1 MAQIEKVT
9 PRVSVKGASGGK
21 GTFRETLAGGID
33 RATPPGRPRKHY
45 VELNLDWE
53 TICIEHLRAP
63 LCPRGARR
71 KTKDFRVML
80 LVGGFLV
87 SAIVWMI
94 TDVMET
100 VAAFLREV
108 LFDIMNFK

>member
-1 MAQIEKVT
+1 MFYSTEIKT
-9 PRVSVKGASGGK
+9 TLLKGGTNRKSDPKGFRKGASGGK

-71 KTKDFRVML
+71 KTKDFR
-80 LVGGFLV
+80 
-87 SAIVWMI
+87 
-94 TDVMET
+94 
-100 VAAFLREV
+100 
-108 LFDIMNFK
+108 